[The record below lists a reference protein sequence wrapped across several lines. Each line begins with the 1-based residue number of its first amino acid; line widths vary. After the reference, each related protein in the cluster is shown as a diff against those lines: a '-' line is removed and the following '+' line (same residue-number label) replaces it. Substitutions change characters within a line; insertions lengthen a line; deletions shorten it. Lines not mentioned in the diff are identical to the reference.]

1 MLPTFIGTDIII
13 TEEESVKLTVGKKGD
28 FMKNFIIQLGKALC
42 YLLLFVGMQFLVSFG
57 AVFTM
62 AMIAVFF
69 IAAQMQPVDEQMM
82 TEQLL
87 EQYLGQVPLILIL
100 SNGLTILV
108 LWLFFKIRKK
118 KLIEET
124 GMASFPLMLLPILA
138 VLGLLLN
145 VFVSFGLSL
154 LPDPILADYTE
165 QTSGV
170 FETVTFLSVL
180 AQVVAAPLAEE
191 LIFRGGIFSRLK
203 RAMPVWAAAVASSI
217 MFGLVHGQLLW
228 AAYAFLLGILFCAV
242 VVKTGSLLTA
252 VVLHMAFNLGGVLLP
267 LLPMELTVEYV
278 VGIAAEAGAVSALI
292 LYWIFRRKSFCRA
305 AVQDNVHSCPESQ
318 GLLNGEKP

>member
-191 LIFRGGIFSRLK
+191 LIFRGVIFSRLK

-278 VGIAAEAGAVSALI
+278 VGIAAETGAVSALI

-318 GLLNGEKP
+318 ELLNGEKP